1 MKHLLTAIIICLAIT
16 ASAQS
21 KKTEPIKIDSV
32 QKATDSTGLLQYRD
46 YLELQKYLDEIPAKY
61 ANPIM
66 NWFNEKF
73 KVRLQ
78 EFEAKKK
85 KQ

>member
-1 MKHLLTAIIICLAIT
+1 MKHLLTAIGICLVLNV
-16 ASAQS
+16 SAQS
-21 KKTEPIKIDSV
+21 KKTEIKIDSV

-46 YLELQKYLDEIPAKY
+46 YLELQKFLDEIPAKY

-66 NWFNEKF
+66 QWFAEKF
-73 KVRLQ
+73 AVRMK
-78 EFEAKKK
+78 EYEAKKK

>member
-1 MKHLLTAIIICLAIT
+1 MKHLLTAIIICLAFS

-21 KKTEPIKIDSV
+21 KKQEIKIDSV

-46 YLELQKYLDEIPAKY
+46 YVELQKFLDEMPAKY

-66 NWFNEKF
+66 QWFAEKF
-73 KVRLQ
+73 AVRMK
-78 EFEAKKK
+78 EYEAKKR

>member
-1 MKHLLTAIIICLAIT
+1 MKHLLTAIIICLALS

-21 KKTEPIKIDSV
+21 KKQEIKIDSV

-73 KVRLQ
+73 ATRLK
-78 EFEAKKK
+78 EFEAKKR